1 MNETYS
7 LSDYGGMIA
16 DNARFGAYSKAI
28 AKAVKPGDAVLE
40 IGCGPGIFAF
50 LACRAGARRVYAIES
65 EDVVQIARQLAAANG
80 LADRIEFIQGDSRTV
95 KLPEQVNVIV
105 SDLRGALPLYRQAIP
120 SIEDAR
126 QRFLAAGGIL
136 IPQRDIL
143 KVALIEAKRYY
154 SRLRAPWQK
163 SVRHMDLS
171 ASLSLVLN
179 EFHSSRFKSEQLL
192 TEPQA
197 WCTLDYTV
205 GTPARASAELKLR
218 ALRNGTAHGVCV
230 WFDAHLLEGIGFSS
244 QPEGGTT
251 VYPQAF
257 FPWLEA
263 VPVAEGQEIQVRLHA
278 DLVGDD
284 YVWSWTT
291 NIPSRDGA
299 PPIHFEQSTFHGANF
314 SPRFLKCHA
323 ADFTPALSDEGL
335 ADLFLLQSMN
345 GQTPLQEIAES
356 AATRF
361 PQVFVAPAGA
371 FRRAAELAEKLAR

>member
-143 KVALIEAKRYY
+143 KVAVIEAKRYY

-197 WCTLDYTV
+197 WCILDYTS
-205 GTPARASAELKLR
+205 GTPARAGAELKLR
-218 ALRNGTAHGVCV
+218 AARNGTAHGVCV
-230 WFDAHLLEGIGFSS
+230 WFDADLLEDIGFSS
-244 QPEGGTT
+244 HPEGGTT

-257 FPWLEA
+257 FPWLDA
-263 VPVAEGQEIQVRLHA
+263 VPVIEGQEIQVGIHA
-278 DLVGDD
+278 DLVGED
-284 YVWSWTT
+284 YVWSWTAD
-291 NIPSRDGA
+291 ILARDGT
-299 PPIHFEQSTFHGANF
+299 PPVHFQQSTFHGANF
-314 SPRFLKCHA
+314 SPRFLRCHA
-323 ADFTPALSDEGL
+323 TDFVPELSEEGR
-335 ADLFLLQSMN
+335 ADLWLLQAMN
-345 GQTPLQEIAES
+345 GSASLQQIAQS
-356 AATRF
+356 AKERF
-361 PQVFVAPAGA
+361 PRLFPAAVDA
-371 FRRAAELAEKLAR
+371 FRHVCELAEKLSR